1 MSYTNQNVPSRI
13 LGQRNFAY
21 AINQFPARSPILG
34 GRDSSENE
42 SDDASVTNSTT
53 THQGMSRGNA
63 TGRSNPWQPPTTS
76 RKPLTAMARPG
87 PERQLSSSPEYT
99 PASPSFA
106 TAGSTNPRSPVFAA
120 RNPNFN
126 PSSSGPSNALYAH
139 YQAQPQSPTSGPYLP
154 DYQSPGMNY
163 QEQFTSYRAR
173 PGNFFALQPPPMLP
187 SLTSNFFR
195 NQGSMNNS
203 NSSWTHSNVSR
214 RKRLSEEDDDFF
226 APPSKRRHY
235 SFGFYNE
242 TTARAT
248 DQTLQN
254 SRNRVYISS
263 NYGTTPADGDV
274 EMNSYRAPESSNI
287 YSGMVYQA
295 APSTPRGRVA
305 DDYNGPLATF
315 PGDIEYTTTE
325 TAYGPNY
332 SGEPGLVIQQKP
344 TSTLARDTSS
354 FDSAVATKPNHL
366 PQILPRLPPLGTMFS
381 GLSSIQSPQA
391 SLPSSNND
399 YPTGPRDNINHDNI
413 LSPTPQR
420 SIRAEVFHSLEAR
433 DASVDPLILHSY
445 APSPALSEGSTH
457 DAENQNSNENP
468 PVETPQEENSINRHD
483 TDSVTLAEDTPR
495 QSIEVP
501 DDTDNESVVSHHSR
515 NNNADDNES
524 VISHHSRNNNADD
537 NESVISHHSRNNNVD
552 DNNNQLLIL
561 QEEVTD
567 LGVELYGVQRELS
580 NHRENFEAFYTLN
593 TEYSTEIPTIS
604 GSVER
609 LERRI
614 QTQSDETTLLRNEI
628 NTLRAEASE
637 QRSRFSTFMDLVVEV
652 ADQSNLHGEQINQ
665 LTQRE
670 ARAQIEIANNAT
682 ANKVDELATLKREI
696 TRLQNRVLTLQNE
709 ALEKQIAELLR
720 ASSGL

>member
-1 MSYTNQNVPSRI
+1 MSYTNQKVPSPI
-13 LGQRNFAY
+13 LSQRNFAY

-34 GRDSSENE
+34 GRDISENE

-53 THQGMSRGNA
+53 AHHGMSRGNA

-106 TAGSTNPRSPVFAA
+106 TAGSTHPRSPVFAA

-126 PSSSGPSNALYAH
+126 PNSSGPSNALYAH

-163 QEQFTSYRAR
+163 QEHFTSYRAK
-173 PGNFFALQPPPMLP
+173 PENSFAVQPPPMLP

-195 NQGSMNNS
+195 DHGSMNNS
-203 NSSWTHSNVSR
+203 NSSRTHSNISR

-248 DQTLQN
+248 EQTLQN
-254 SRNRVYISS
+254 SRNRVYVSG
-263 NYGTTPADGDV
+263 NYGTTHAGGDV
-274 EMNSYRAPESSNI
+274 EMNNHRAPQSSNI
-287 YSGMVYQA
+287 YAGMVHQA
-295 APSTPRGRVA
+295 APSTPRGRAA

-344 TSTLARDTSS
+344 TSPLACGTSS

-381 GLSSIQSPQA
+381 GLSSIQSPQT
-391 SLPSSNND
+391 SPPSSNND
-399 YPTGPRDNINHDNI
+399 YPTKPQDNINHDNI

-457 DAENQNSNENP
+457 DAENQNSNGNP
-468 PVETPQEENSINRHD
+468 PVERPQEENPINRHD

-515 NNNADDNES
+515 NNNDDDNES
-524 VISHHSRNNNADD
+524 VISHHSRNNND
-537 NESVISHHSRNNNVD
+537 N

-580 NHRENFEAFYTLN
+580 NHGGNFGAFYTLN

-604 GSVER
+604 GNVER

-614 QTQSDETTLLRNEI
+614 QAQSDETTQLRNEI
-628 NTLRAEASE
+628 NTLKAEASE
-637 QRSRFSTFMDLVVEV
+637 HQSQFDTFMDLVVEV

-682 ANKVDELATLKREI
+682 ANKVDELAALTREI

>member
-1 MSYTNQNVPSRI
+1 MSQKVPSPI

-21 AINQFPARSPILG
+21 ARSHFPARSPILG
-34 GRDSSENE
+34 GRDSSEDE
-42 SDDASVTNSTT
+42 LDDASVTNSTT
-53 THQGMSRGNA
+53 THHGMSRGKA
-63 TGRSNPWQPPTTS
+63 TSRSDPWQPPTTS

-106 TAGSTNPRSPVFAA
+106 TAGSITPRSPVFVA
-120 RNPNFN
+120 RNQNFN
-126 PSSSGPSNALYAH
+126 PSSFGPSNALCAH
-139 YQAQPQSPTSGPYLP
+139 YQAQPQRPTSGPSLP

-163 QEQFTSYRAR
+163 QESFTSYRAR
-173 PGNFFALQPPPMLP
+173 PENSFAVQPPPMFP

-195 NQGSMNNS
+195 KQGSMINS
-203 NSSWTHSNVSR
+203 NSSWTHSKDSI
-214 RKRLSEEDDDFF
+214 RKRSSEEDDDFF
-226 APPSKRRHY
+226 APPSKRRQY

-254 SRNRVYISS
+254 SRNRVYVGS
-263 NYGTTPADGDV
+263 NYGTTPAIGDV
-274 EMNSYRAPESSNI
+274 EMTNYRAPESSNI
-287 YSGMVYQA
+287 YAGMVYQA
-295 APSTPRGRVA
+295 APSTPRGRDA
-305 DDYNGPLATF
+305 DDYNGPQATF
-315 PGDIEYTTTE
+315 SRGIEYTTTE

-344 TSTLARDTSS
+344 ISTLARGTRS
-354 FDSAVATKPNHL
+354 FDSAVATKPKHL
-366 PQILPRLPPLGTMFS
+366 QRILPRLPPLCTTFC
-381 GLSSIQSPQA
+381 GLSSIQSPRA
-391 SLPSSNND
+391 SPPSSNNN
-399 YPTGPRDNINHDNI
+399 YPTEPQENVNHDNI
-413 LSPTPQR
+413 LSPSPQR
-420 SIRAEVFHSLEAR
+420 SIRAEVFHSLEAH
-433 DASVDPLILHSY
+433 DASVDSNTVDPLILHSY
-445 APSPALSEGSTH
+445 APSPALPEGSTH

-468 PVETPQEENSINRHD
+468 PVESPQEENTINRHD

-501 DDTDNESVVSHHSR
+501 NNTDNESVVSHHSR
-515 NNNADDNES
+515 NNHD
-524 VISHHSRNNNADD
+524 DD

-580 NHRENFEAFYTLN
+580 NHRENFEALYTLN
-593 TEYSTEIPTIS
+593 TEYSTEIPTTS
-604 GSVER
+604 GNVER
-609 LERRI
+609 LQQRI
-614 QTQSDETTLLRNEI
+614 QAQSDETTQLRNEI

-637 QRSRFSTFMDLVVEV
+637 HRSRFHTFMDLVVEV
-652 ADQSNLHGEQINQ
+652 ADLSKLHCEQINQ

-670 ARAQIEIANNAT
+670 ARAQIEIANNTT
-682 ANKVDELATLKREI
+682 ANKVDELAALTREV

-709 ALEKQIAELLR
+709 ALEKQIADLR